1 MSDFGSLGYVSNGS
15 WGQFSGQKVPLNC
28 HSELVETCMSMK
40 SVQLVRHVWA
50 VKNFVSVAKGKAM
63 APLQGEMLL
72 NQAY

>member
-1 MSDFGSLGYVSNGS
+1 
-15 WGQFSGQKVPLNC
+15 
-28 HSELVETCMSMK
+28 MSMK

-72 NQAY
+72 NQVKLLYGTSGYL